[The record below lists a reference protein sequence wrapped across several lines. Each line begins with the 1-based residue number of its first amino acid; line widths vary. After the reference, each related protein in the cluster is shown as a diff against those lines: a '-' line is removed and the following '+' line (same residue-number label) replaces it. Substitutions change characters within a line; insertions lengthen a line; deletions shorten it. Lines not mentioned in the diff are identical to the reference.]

1 MAVGPASDEASKTK
15 AGPRIEP
22 RAEAGANLDLL
33 AAIAG
38 KQAGRE
44 CALAYRTRRV
54 VMASH
59 GLMQEQKAD
68 RKRVRS
74 VALAAALVIL
84 VGLAPMVWW
93 TADSLTGGEQMSG
106 LPEQFSVWIAFLGSA
121 LLASAL
127 LAGWLRGKS

>member
-1 MAVGPASDEASKTK
+1 MAVGPTSDIAYKSK
-15 AGPRIEP
+15 AGLRIESH
-22 RAEAGANLDLL
+22 AEAGANLDLL

-44 CALAYRTRRV
+44 CAVACRTRRV
-54 VMASH
+54 VAASH

-74 VALAAALVIL
+74 VAMAAALVIL
-84 VGLAPMVWW
+84 IGLAPMVWW
-93 TADSLTGGEQMSG
+93 TADSLTDGQHLSG
-106 LPEQFSVWIAFLGSA
+106 LPEQFSVWIALLGSA